1 MVNGAATF
9 TVSEGEGLTPGP
21 KTGPSPQGFVRKIL
35 FKVTG
40 QINLPTQTSDGGRKS
55 ARLASLG
62 RTLYTPQLAAE
73 KR

>member
-21 KTGPSPQGFVRKIL
+21 KTGPSPQGFVRKIS

-40 QINLPTQTSDGGRKS
+40 QINLPTQTSDGVRES

-62 RTLYTPQLAAE
+62 GTLHTPQLAAE